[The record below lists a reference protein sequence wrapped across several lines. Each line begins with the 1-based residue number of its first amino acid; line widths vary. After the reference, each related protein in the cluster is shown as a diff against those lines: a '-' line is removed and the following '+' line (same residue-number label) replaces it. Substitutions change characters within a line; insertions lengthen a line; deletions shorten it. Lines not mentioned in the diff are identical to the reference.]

1 MVERFWFGKITCI
14 DLHGV
19 DREIITNPES
29 IKIFIYN
36 LCKTLKMKRHGETLV
51 DRFGSGRLEGY
62 SALQFIETSS
72 ITCHFDEFAD
82 RAFIDV
88 FSCKEYDS
96 QKIVNFCKKYLKAK
110 HGSYN
115 TINRQ

>member
-14 DLHGV
+14 DLYDV
-19 DREIITNPES
+19 NSEIITNPLR
-29 IKIFIYN
+29 IKQFIKD
-36 LCKTLKMKRHGETLV
+36 LCKSLKMQRHGETLV

-72 ITCHFDEFAD
+72 ITAHFDEVGN

-96 QKIVNFCKKYLKAK
+96 KKISEFCRKYLNANLVK
-110 HGSYN
+110 SRVMDR
-115 TINRQ
+115 I